1 MAVQQISQV
10 QVRSG
15 LYQDLG
21 QLARGEFGWAIDE
34 QRLFI
39 GNGTVDEGAPVAGVS
54 EIVTKKY
61 LDNYFTGGGGGGGT
75 TPGSTVNTTAV
86 YEFAYRFK
94 GIQGN
99 YEVLTGPDS
108 ATPYSRT
115 LQKKLD
121 DIVNALDFG
130 ARGDGL
136 NDDTAAIQRAINQ
149 TYNRQNSFTDP
160 RTRRVIEFH
169 AGTYLLSAEL
179 RLPPYCVLRGTGRDG
194 VIFRQTNDLIIN
206 TIRTSDSTGGI
217 GAGIASAAS
226 PPGPVEI
233 SNIRF
238 EGNLVTEKCLVRIDS
253 ASDVVIDNCTF
264 YGALVRPTNN
274 DSATAIHITSQYK
287 VTNRV
292 TIQDCNF
299 DGSALGIRIVD
310 TVGTENVLVHNCLFK
325 NLVHAVHASTASPSL
340 ALGMKITAS
349 RFNDIQREAVYTE
362 RCGAVTSYLNTYVNV
377 GTNYLNFSAVNA
389 SSDLR
394 PVIRFSGNSSYSFG
408 DAFLRP
414 ADNRF
419 NISTVEHGA
428 AAVVSIDTETGQ
440 RLGSR
445 YQTIGKSL
453 LFNPNSTNYIV
464 LNQRFLDGIVHY
476 SIERNNHRRSGLL
489 NYTVNTL
496 DNSVCFRES
505 FTETASVDIK
515 VNLMYTTQSG
525 STVRYPMLSVQVSGD
540 VTQNAVFTYDVKSQS
555 NRNELGS
562 ALLA

>member
-1 MAVQQISQV
+1 
-10 QVRSG
+10 
-15 LYQDLG
+15 
-21 QLARGEFGWAIDE
+21 
-34 QRLFI
+34 
-39 GNGTVDEGAPVAGVS
+39 
-54 EIVTKKY
+54 
-61 LDNYFTGGGGGGGT
+61 
-75 TPGSTVNTTAV
+75 
-86 YEFAYRFK
+86 
-94 GIQGN
+94 
-99 YEVLTGPDS
+99 
-108 ATPYSRT
+108 
-115 LQKKLD
+115 
-121 DIVNALDFG
+121 
-130 ARGDGL
+130 
-136 NDDTAAIQRAINQ
+136 
-149 TYNRQNSFTDP
+149 
-160 RTRRVIEFH
+160 
-169 AGTYLLSAEL
+169 
-179 RLPPYCVLRGTGRDG
+179 
-194 VIFRQTNDLIIN
+194 
-206 TIRTSDSTGGI
+206 
-217 GAGIASAAS
+217 
-226 PPGPVEI
+226 
-233 SNIRF
+233 
-238 EGNLVTEKCLVRIDS
+238 
-253 ASDVVIDNCTF
+253 
-264 YGALVRPTNN
+264 
-274 DSATAIHITSQYK
+274 
-287 VTNRV
+287 V

-299 DGSALGIRIVD
+299 DGSALGIRIAD

-325 NLVHAVHASTASPSL
+325 NLVHAVYASTASPSL

-419 NISTVEHGA
+419 NISAIEHGA

-453 LFNPNSTNYIV
+453 LLNPNSTNYIV

-476 SIERNNHRRSGLL
+476 SIERNNRRRSGLV

-515 VNLMYTTQSG
+515 VDLMYTTQSG

-540 VTQNAVFTYDVKSQS
+540 VTQNAVFTYDVRSQS